1 MVSMNQ
7 ASAHA
12 HAVDLKIFIKDVRDR
27 RGKKRPITVRP
38 WATIKDVKD
47 QLQKL
52 LHVPPSS
59 QRLYLGPIIVPGKE
73 LSNHHSLHDAG
84 IYKSGETLLLDIKG
98 GVVDDV
104 SSTSYV
110 TSLRPSSNDICIVSS
125 MYDDAPR
132 ALRKIVQQ
140 ARRGFSMG
148 LKPELVLDGTGGT
161 YFLKDAR
168 KFKIAVFKPGDEEP
182 YAENNPRGYVKQVMS
197 EDVFD
202 DFESG
207 MSMRAGVK
215 PGESCLREVAAYLLD
230 HDGFSGVPLTTLA
243 EAKHPA
249 FNTNG
254 AGLTTAAGGASMG
267 RHSLISSTN
276 NVPTGVKKVGSV
288 QEYIHAECTMDD
300 LSPSKLSVD
309 EVHKI
314 AILDIRLMNADRNAA
329 NLLCKRR
336 SDNTLELVPIDH
348 GLCLRTACDVAWFDW
363 CWLDWPQ
370 LKKPVSKKTRE
381 YIFSLD
387 IEDDAYTLKERFNIS
402 EEALDLFR
410 ASNKILRTGI
420 EMGLTLYDIATMCC
434 RNDNAGELRS
444 NLEKITSQAAE
455 LASVAVEN
463 GKWHHS
469 AASRAIEDQL
479 QENIPLRNVGIKKFK
494 SMVDFASLLVENV
507 VESAVPARLMTS
519 ASESGSD
526 IGDNDQDQDEC
537 EKWAALIIADV
548 EIDDDDLSQRSRS
561 TSIGSNS
568 SVSSSKLSSSPVG
581 FWYVRPGSSAVPTVA
596 DNNGSWSP
604 SSSPVESPFLER
616 AMFRHSSSITSKGG
630 NTNDGNELFSLMTF
644 DAAIIDHEDMKYS
657 QGPQTLKKKT
667 SGLVR
672 SQSFTALSSKHST
685 DSVTTSGPNVN
696 ISYTNKLGRVDENHE
711 QYHVYFLK
719 FIDLLIERESR
730 ARSVEIGTY

>member
-12 HAVDLKIFIKDVRDR
+12 RVVDLKIFIKDVRDR
-27 RGKKRPITVRP
+27 RGKKRPITVRS

-73 LSNHHSLHDAG
+73 LSNHRSLHDAG

-110 TSLRPSSNDICIVSS
+110 TSLRPSSNDICILSS

-148 LKPELVLDGTGGT
+148 LKPDLVLDGTGGT
-161 YFLKDAR
+161 YFLHDAR
-168 KFKIAVFKPGDEEP
+168 KFKVAVFKPGDEEP
-182 YAENNPRGYVKQVMS
+182 YAENNPRGYVKQVMT

-202 DFESG
+202 DL
-207 MSMRAGVK
+207 SMRAGVK

-276 NVPTGVKKVGSV
+276 NAPTGVKKVGSV
-288 QEYIHAECTMDD
+288 QEYVHAECTMDD
-300 LSPSKLSVD
+300 LSPSKLDVD

-336 SDNTLELVPIDH
+336 SDNALELVPIDH

-370 LKKPVSKKTRE
+370 LKKPVSKKSRE
-381 YIFSLD
+381 YILSLD
-387 IEDDAYTLKERFNIS
+387 VEDDAHTLKERFNIS

-434 RNDNAGELRS
+434 RNDNAGELKS
-444 NLEKITSQAAE
+444 NLEKITSQAAD

-479 QENIPLRNVGIKKFK
+479 QENIPLRNVGSGIKKFK
-494 SMVDFASLLVENV
+494 SMVDFASLLCDNV
-507 VESAVPARLMTS
+507 VESAVPASLMTS
-519 ASESGSD
+519 ASESGSE
-526 IGDNDQDQDEC
+526 IGDIDQDQDEC
-537 EKWAALIIADV
+537 EKWASLIIADV
-548 EIDDDDLSQRSRS
+548 QIDDDDLSQRSRS
-561 TSIGSNS
+561 SSIESNS

-581 FWYVRPGSSAVPTVA
+581 FWYVRPSTVPTVTDA
-596 DNNGSWSP
+596 NESWSP
-604 SSSPVESPFLER
+604 SSSPVESPLLER
-616 AMFRHSSSITSKGG
+616 AMFRHNSSITSKRDIA
-630 NTNDGNELFSLMTF
+630 TDGNELFSSMTF
-644 DAAIIDHEDMKYS
+644 DALMIDHEDIKYS
-657 QGPQTLKKKT
+657 QGPQMLKKKS

-685 DSVTTSGPNVN
+685 GSEATTGPNL
-696 ISYTNKLGRVDENHE
+696 SYTNKLGRVDENHE
-711 QYHVYFLK
+711 KYHVYLLK

-730 ARSVEIGTY
+730 ARSVQIGTY

>member
-110 TSLRPSSNDICIVSS
+110 TSLRPSSNDICILSS

-161 YFLKDAR
+161 YFLHDGR
-168 KFKIAVFKPGDEEP
+168 KFKVAVFKPGDEEP
-182 YAENNPRGYVKQVMS
+182 YAENNPRGYVKQAMA
-197 EDVFD
+197 EDVFED
-202 DFESG
+202 LDSA

-254 AGLTTAAGGASMG
+254 AGLSLAAGGASMG

-276 NVPTGVKKVGSV
+276 NAPTGVKKSR
-288 QEYIHAECTMDD
+288 EC
-300 LSPSKLSVD
+300 
-309 EVHKI
+309 
-314 AILDIRLMNADRNAA
+314 
-329 NLLCKRR
+329 
-336 SDNTLELVPIDH
+336 
-348 GLCLRTACDVAWFDW
+348 
-363 CWLDWPQ
+363 
-370 LKKPVSKKTRE
+370 
-381 YIFSLD
+381 
-387 IEDDAYTLKERFNIS
+387 
-402 EEALDLFR
+402 
-410 ASNKILRTGI
+410 
-420 EMGLTLYDIATMCC
+420 
-434 RNDNAGELRS
+434 
-444 NLEKITSQAAE
+444 
-455 LASVAVEN
+455 
-463 GKWHHS
+463 
-469 AASRAIEDQL
+469 SR
-479 QENIPLRNVGIKKFK
+479 VY
-494 SMVDFASLLVENV
+494 
-507 VESAVPARLMTS
+507 
-519 ASESGSD
+519 
-526 IGDNDQDQDEC
+526 
-537 EKWAALIIADV
+537 
-548 EIDDDDLSQRSRS
+548 SR
-561 TSIGSNS
+561 
-568 SVSSSKLSSSPVG
+568 
-581 FWYVRPGSSAVPTVA
+581 
-596 DNNGSWSP
+596 
-604 SSSPVESPFLER
+604 
-616 AMFRHSSSITSKGG
+616 
-630 NTNDGNELFSLMTF
+630 
-644 DAAIIDHEDMKYS
+644 
-657 QGPQTLKKKT
+657 
-667 SGLVR
+667 
-672 SQSFTALSSKHST
+672 
-685 DSVTTSGPNVN
+685 
-696 ISYTNKLGRVDENHE
+696 
-711 QYHVYFLK
+711 
-719 FIDLLIERESR
+719 
-730 ARSVEIGTY
+730 